1 MTFWRRVKECWSRKF
16 FVVQSYEEFRPDNSS
31 VLAINREMFK
41 MLLRE
46 DNVLIMWSVVFL
58 FTFISRVILMTVIIK
73 WSYPCR
79 RARWC
84 CGDVKSKQAAAFQI
98 QARDAVSF
106 WRLAYIQKFFFFV
119 VLLNL
124 TLFIIISL
132 YYAAWPAQCTPLS
145 MHL

>member
-1 MTFWRRVKECWSRKF
+1 MWPNFIFNNTHIFMTFWRRVKECWLRKLF
-16 FVVQSYEEFRPDNSS
+16 FVVQSYEEFRPENSS
-31 VLAINREMFK
+31 VLAINREMFE

-58 FTFISRVILMTVIIK
+58 FTFITRVILMAVIIK

-98 QARDAVSF
+98 QATEMLSHSGDWLTFRNSSF
-106 WRLAYIQKFFFFV
+106 
-119 VLLNL
+119 LL
-124 TLFIIISL
+124 F
-132 YYAAWPAQCTPLS
+132 C
-145 MHL
+145 